1 MMKMK
6 RTAEMQRQE
15 HITLALRPGWAL
27 PALAA
32 LLLASLMIWPSS
44 ARATSL
50 DSISFDS
57 NPIDAPAIAVLH
69 PDQVLLE
76 TVTMAGPRLVAGG
89 EHGVIIVSDD
99 NGAHWR
105 QVVTP
110 VDVTIDQIRFADR
123 RTGWAVGEF
132 GVVLKTQDGGITW
145 TKQLDGV
152 QAAQLMLSSAEQIAA
167 ANPKDSVA
175 AKHVRHAKLFVSDGP
190 DKPFFLV
197 QIFDAQ
203 HVRIYGAYG
212 MAFETLDGGAH
223 WADWSSH
230 ITDPGYLHPYGL
242 VEQAGV
248 ILIVGEQ
255 GMLLSGPENGP
266 IKPLSASPYEGSFF
280 GVVQTPH
287 SGLIAYGLQGSVF
300 DSKDFGATWS
310 QVANSSQSTIN
321 CAALATDGQVVAGD
335 WDGNVSLVAG
345 AKVVATGTNAGFPIA
360 DMVEAPDQSLI
371 LVGISGVKRVAATM
385 WQTGLTGTEN

>member
-1 MMKMK
+1 M
-6 RTAEMQRQE
+6 RP
-15 HITLALRPGWAL
+15 LRPGRVL
-27 PALAA
+27 PPFAAFLLAA
-32 LLLASLMIWPSS
+32 VVIWPSP
-44 ARATSL
+44 AVATSL
-50 DSISFDS
+50 DSASFSSDPIS
-57 NPIDAPAIAVLH
+57 APAIKVLY
-69 PDQVLLE
+69 PDRILLE

-99 NGAHWR
+99 DGAHWR
-105 QVVTP
+105 QVATP
-110 VDVTIDQIRFADR
+110 VDVTIDQIRFADA

-132 GVVLKTQDGGITW
+132 GVVLKTQDGGMTW

-167 ANPKDSVA
+167 ANPDDPIA

-197 QIFDAQ
+197 QIFDAR

-280 GVVQTPH
+280 GVLQTPH

-321 CAALATDGQVVAGD
+321 CAALTTDGQVLAGD

-371 LVGISGVKRVAATM
+371 LVGISGVKRIAVNM
-385 WQTGLTGTEN
+385 WQTGLTGTKN